1 MVRKYKNNRIFQIFT
16 DLNLVILTEG
26 YKDGESI
33 EVTIKADDGKPLAER
48 LDELKLTGTIDNEK
62 VILKNP

>member
-1 MVRKYKNNRIFQIFT
+1 M
-16 DLNLVILTEG
+16 TEG

-62 VILKNP
+62 VIFKEPLKGYSLFLKKLKTDKKV